1 MGKRSFQNPSWTAT
15 ATADAAT
22 TLATNTH
29 MTLGALATT
38 SGLLVQE
45 IEIGGQSGSSTVNI
59 MMFARHQIVGVT
71 PTILAAPQ
79 SDGPMHT
86 LGQAAATGNFAAC
99 AFTTPP
105 QRSTATQSARLNLT
119 FNGFGGI
126 VRWQA
131 APFEE
136 WGIVGTAVNISES
149 SLSAFTGGA
158 SGVVGSHIIYEA
170 YNS

>member
-1 MGKRSFQNPSWTAT
+1 MGKRSFQVPVWSPT
-15 ATADAAT
+15 ATADT
-22 TLATNTH
+22 TALANNTYMAIGATN
-29 MTLGALATT
+29 AT

-45 IEIGGQSGSSTVNI
+45 IEIGGQASSSAAMI
-59 MMFARHQIVGVT
+59 MMFARDSTVGAT
-71 PTILAAPQ
+71 LTALAAPA

-86 LGQAAATGNFAAC
+86 LGQTGQTGSLTFNFAG
-99 AFTTPP
+99 TPP
-105 QRSTATQSARLNLT
+105 QRSAVTTSARLNLT

-136 WGIVGTAVNISES
+136 WGIVGVTVSVSES
-149 SLSAFTGGA
+149 SLSSFTGSTVQPIGA
-158 SGVVGSHIIYEA
+158 HIIYEA

>member
-1 MGKRSFQNPSWTAT
+1 MGKRSFQCPVWVPT
-15 ATADAAT
+15 ATADT
-22 TLATNTH
+22 TNLVNNTFMAIGATN
-29 MTLGALATT
+29 AT

-45 IEIGGQSGSSTVNI
+45 IEIGGQNSASDVKI
-59 MMFARHQIVGVT
+59 MMFARDSTLGAT
-71 PTILAAPQ
+71 LTALAAPN

-86 LGQAAATGNFAAC
+86 LGQAGQTGSLTYAFAN
-99 AFTTPP
+99 TVP
-105 QRSTATQSARLNLT
+105 QRSATTTSARLNLT

-136 WGIVGTAVNISES
+136 WGIVGVTASISES
-149 SLSAFTGGA
+149 SLSAFTGSGSGA
-158 SGVVGSHIIYEA
+158 VGAHIIYEA